1 MHEYSIV
8 QALLERVA
16 SEARVRQA
24 TSVHRVSVRIG
35 ELSGVE
41 PELLATAFET
51 FRERTICERAELDL
65 QTVTARWECPRCG
78 RDIRRGEVLTCASC
92 ATPARLA
99 AGDEIMLDRI
109 EMEVP

>member
-16 SEARVRQA
+16 SEARIREA
-24 TSVHRVSVRIG
+24 TSVHRLSVRLG

-41 PELLATAFET
+41 PELLATAFQT
-51 FRERTICERAELDL
+51 FRERTICERAQLDL
-65 QTVTARWECPRCG
+65 QMVAARWECPRCG
-78 RDIRRGEVLTCASC
+78 RNIGHGEVLTCTSC